1 MRVLVATV
9 PATGHVLPLVSL
21 AQELSGRGHE
31 VIWATGLDQC
41 EQLDQLRIAARP
53 VCQMNRRPSDRW
65 RPVRIVSNPLSQSRP
80 AHPLTWTGIT
90 SIGWG
95 PRSLNRGAMR
105 PSRSTR
111 QSRRCSLPARRAH
124 AWRCA
129 LRARCQ
135 PDGNDDL

>member
-41 EQLDQLRIAARP
+41 EQLDQLRVAARP
-53 VCQMNRRPSDRW
+53 VCQMNRRPSDRR
-65 RPVRIVSNPLSQSRP
+65 RPVRIVSNHPSQSRP
-80 AHPLTWTGIT
+80 ARSHGRASPRLAGGPIPSIEGRCAPLAAPGRA
-90 SIGWG
+90 GC
-95 PRSLNRGAMR
+95 
-105 PSRSTR
+105 
-111 QSRRCSLPARRAH
+111 CSLPARGAY

-129 LRARCQ
+129 FRARCQ